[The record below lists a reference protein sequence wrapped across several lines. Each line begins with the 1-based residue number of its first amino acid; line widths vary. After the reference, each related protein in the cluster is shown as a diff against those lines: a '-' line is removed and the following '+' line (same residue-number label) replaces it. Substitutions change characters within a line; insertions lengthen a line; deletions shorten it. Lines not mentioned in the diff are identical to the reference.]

1 MSSRLAPYLLC
12 LSLAAPV
19 LAAAQDDDPEA
30 GETGSTPEEAP
41 KSTPNT
47 WGLAGAAEGSSGES
61 GAMSTSSEWESA
73 GGSKPKGNSGESDHE
88 AVVGDIG
95 IGLLGLAEVPVG
107 FDTGSARSVD
117 TVLTAPV
124 IGTRYW
130 IGDRFGL
137 EAGLGF
143 MFRGGNITDSAGNK
157 GNVSSRAFAL
167 HAGLP
172 IALLW
177 GEHYNLIAIPYFG
190 LGFSKATDFRG
201 DALTNN
207 DVFGKGLLFE
217 AGIRAGVEVQ
227 LGAIGLEGFALQL
240 TAGLRLR
247 IEKTSANIPIPN
259 DDASLPPK
267 SYDLDS
273 TSVVFATSQGST
285 LGSSVAGCIAALY
298 YF

>member
-1 MSSRLAPYLLC
+1 MSSRLAPYLLA
-12 LSLAAPV
+12 LSLAAPG
-19 LAAAQDDDPEA
+19 LALAQEDDDPEA
-30 GETGSTPEEAP
+30 GETRSAPAEAP
-41 KSTPNT
+41 KTTPNT
-47 WGLAGAAEGSSGES
+47 WGVAGSGSSGES
-61 GAMSTSSEWESA
+61 ATVSTSSEWDTA
-73 GGSKPKGNSGESDHE
+73 GGTKPKERSGESDHE
-88 AVVGDIG
+88 RVVGKIG

-107 FDTGSARSVD
+107 TNAGNSRSVD
-117 TVLTAPV
+117 TVLTAP
-124 IGTRYW
+124 ILGTRYW
-130 IGDRFGL
+130 ISERFGL
-137 EAGLGF
+137 EAGIGF
-143 MFRGGNITDSAGNK
+143 MFRGGNITDSTGNK

-190 LGFSKATDFRG
+190 MGFSKATDYRG
-201 DALTNN
+201 DALTAN

-240 TAGLRLR
+240 TGGLRLR
-247 IEKTSANIPIPN
+247 IEKTSADIPIPSN
-259 DDASLPPK
+259 NESAPPE

-285 LGSSVAGCIAALY
+285 LGSSIAGCIAALY